1 MRNSLLQAAAL
12 AAGLA
17 FATSAHAVDLPA
29 DATPEE
35 AAAYAALEAS
45 CAGCHQDGK
54 LAMPEAMAGFGT
66 VLDLRGMAAEGKY
79 VVPGNPDGSV
89 LAIFAS
95 GTGHPIASL
104 DEDGLTALRAW
115 IASLE

>member
-1 MRNSLLQAAAL
+1 MRTTLFHAAL
-12 AAGLA
+12 LAGFVAASPAL
-17 FATSAHAVDLPA
+17 AVDLPA

-35 AAAYAALEAS
+35 TAAYAALETS
-45 CAGCHQDGK
+45 CAGCHQEGR
-54 LAMPEAMAGFGT
+54 LAGMPEPMAGFGN

-79 VVPGNPDGSV
+79 VLPGNPDGSV

-104 DEDGLTALRAW
+104 DEDGLAALRAW